1 MHRLLTTTA
10 VASLLGLLPALA
22 AEDSYKTPDQSQS
35 GNVTPDESKSG
46 NVTQSGAT
54 PGAAKQAAE
63 PPGAVSGGG
72 APPSGGVSS
81 STEPSDITGDADKRA
96 RELNPLNKD

>member
-10 VASLLGLLPALA
+10 VALLLGSLPAL

-35 GNVTPDESKSG
+35 GNVT
-46 NVTQSGAT
+46 QSGET
-54 PGAAKQAAE
+54 PGGAKQAAE
-63 PPGAVSGGG
+63 PPGADTSGG

-81 STEPSDITGDADKRA
+81 GTEPSDITGDADKRA
-96 RELNPLNKD
+96 RELNQLNKD

>member
-10 VASLLGLLPALA
+10 VALLLGILPALA
-22 AEDSYKTPDQSQS
+22 AEDSAKTPDQSQS
-35 GNVTPDESKSG
+35 GNVTPDQSQTG

-54 PGAAKQAAE
+54 PGAASQPE
-63 PPGAVSGGG
+63 QSGAVSGGG

-81 STEPSDITGDADKRA
+81 STESRDISGDAAERAKEQSDK
-96 RELNPLNKD
+96 PY

>member
-10 VASLLGLLPALA
+10 VAMLLGVLPALA
-22 AEDSYKTPDQSQS
+22 AEDPSKAPDQSQS
-35 GNVTPDESKSG
+35 GNVT
-46 NVTQSGAT
+46 QSGET

-63 PPGAVSGGG
+63 QPGAVSGGG

-81 STEPSDITGDADKRA
+81 STESRDISGEAAERAKEQSDK
-96 RELNPLNKD
+96 PY

>member
-10 VASLLGLLPALA
+10 VALLLGLLPALA
-22 AEDSYKTPDQSQS
+22 AEDSSKIPDQSQS

-46 NVTQSGAT
+46 NVTQSGET
-54 PGAAKQAAE
+54 PGAAKQADEA
-63 PPGAVSGGG
+63 PGAVSGGG

-81 STEPSDITGDADKRA
+81 STESRDISDDAKERA
-96 RELNPLNKD
+96 KELNR